1 LLDSLLQERLS
12 GPHFFEGLGMKGPVS
27 APPVDVQFAQK
38 LAANDK
44 KDRDRAVKKLKK
56 WFGARSSGFPQDEL
70 MRIWKGLF
78 YCYWMSDKPLVQEEL
93 AENISS
99 MVASFQTSQD
109 GLGFVQAFAKTFQR
123 EWFGVDRW
131 RMDKTMMLV
140 RRFLRHSLKL
150 VAKAEWEEVLLEA
163 FIDVIRKEV
172 ILTDPANASLGFQLH
187 FTDVFLEEVA
197 KVGGE
202 DLPAKV
208 VGKLVQPWVDLVAT
222 STDLRLIVHTEER
235 IFNHLLRQSDP
246 GIKYQ
251 MEEDGLEE
259 EEEEVSEANGAENGS
274 TENGNKNGHKN
285 GDGESDEEEDD
296 NDGEGSAEDPRAGRV
311 SVVIPQVAVDYAGIA
326 DNLFQLGSKENM
338 RKSNRDMLYR
348 VSKKFKDVA
357 ANIFPL
363 GPNLEELESIEIPK
377 ISVKK
382 SAAELAKRQ
391 AQIRRE
397 NLESK
402 KRAKKMKLKEEEAP
416 SSGEESG
423 KTNGKAGSEEEE
435 VHDEEEEDENA
446 TLEQKVGESD
456 EEKDDEED
464 EPTEKKVKRENQKK
478 KKQERKRKK
487 REALLKAALEKA
499 EQERKVENQLGH
511 DLEINSALVKKN
523 LEGKDKKRKHDAPI
537 TNGHTRSPVKKA
549 KIENGEPNGEVKAID
564 INQNVPEQVKKKKK
578 EKSVHANGKE
588 ANEDVKKVEENKTN
602 DSKKASNSIF
612 KEVTDKEEGKK
623 ISESVVEAAADA
635 ESNMTNVE
643 EEAGQ
648 LSDAGK
654 KLKKKKKKSK
664 KEMHRIDSDISFS
677 APSLSKTNLSLA
689 EKPTPA
695 PMTPIAEADT
705 PTHVP
710 MTPTA
715 ESPKSTPETAFK
727 SKASP
732 SEETPRLKKKKMKKS
747 KGMASLQEGTPN
759 KVFEEPTWDSPL
771 LPGEQELVL
780 PNKSYKGTEKLA
792 PPAVAPEIN
801 GFEPSQITPVK
812 SFTSTFL
819 KKAVSKSGTPKKS
832 KKDRL
837 QDESAKKELS
847 NSAPQKKRINFA
859 LTQNKAQDFV
869 EHLRQVKSSP
879 QTPHD
884 PDKKPTKKLLKKK
897 ESLESSAKKLNP
909 VGLNTQLNSRSKTAK
924 ILQKRARAMDF
935 F

>member
-1 LLDSLLQERLS
+1 
-12 GPHFFEGLGMKGPVS
+12 
-27 APPVDVQFAQK
+27 
-38 LAANDK
+38 
-44 KDRDRAVKKLKK
+44 
-56 WFGARSSGFPQDEL
+56 

-93 AENISS
+93 VENISS
-99 MVASFQTSQD
+99 MVGSFQTTQD

-131 RMDKTMMLV
+131 RMDKTMMFV

-150 VAKAEWEEVLLEA
+150 VAKAEWEESLLES
-163 FIDVIRKEV
+163 FIEVVRKEV
-172 ILTDPANASLGFQLH
+172 VLTDPANTSLGFQLH

-208 VGKLVQPWVDLVAT
+208 VGKLVQPWVELVAT
-222 STDLRLIVHTEER
+222 STDLRLIEHTEER

-251 MEEDGLEE
+251 MEEDGIEE
-259 EEEEVSEANGAENGS
+259 EDEEVSEENGAENGS
-274 TENGNKNGHKN
+274 IENGHENGHKK
-285 GDGESDEEEDD
+285 GDGESDDEEEEED
-296 NDGEGSAEDPRAGRV
+296 NNEEGGAEDPRAGRV

-326 DNLFQLGSKENM
+326 DNLFQLGSKGNM
-338 RKSNRDMLYR
+338 RKINRDMLYR

-391 AQIRRE
+391 AQIRKE

-402 KRAKKMKLKEEEAP
+402 KRAKKTKLKEEEAL
-416 SSGEESG
+416 SSGEESR

-435 VHDEEEEDENA
+435 VHDEEEEVENA
-446 TLEQKVGESD
+446 TLEQKVGES
-456 EEKDDEED
+456 DEED

-487 REALLKAALEKA
+487 REALLKAALDKA
-499 EQERKVENQLGH
+499 EQEKKMESQLGH
-511 DLEINSALVKKN
+511 DLEVNSALVKKN
-523 LEGKDKKRKHDAPI
+523 VEGKDKKRKHDTPI
-537 TNGHTRSPVKKA
+537 TNGHSSPVKKA
-549 KIENGEPNGEVKAID
+549 KIENTESNGEVKAMD
-564 INQNVPEQVKKKKK
+564 INQNLPEQTKKKKK
-578 EKSVHANGKE
+578 KKNKEKVNGTEAKE
-588 ANEDVKKVEENKTN
+588 GVQKVDKKEPN
-602 DSKKASNSIF
+602 DIEQTSNSILQEVPV
-612 KEVTDKEEGKK
+612 KELSKP
-623 ISESVVEAAADA
+623 ISEGDSPVEAIKSD
-635 ESNMTNVE
+635 MKNVQVGE
-643 EEAGQ
+643 
-648 LSDAGK
+648 SDAVK
-654 KLKKKKKKSK
+654 KLKKKKKKLK

-689 EKPTPA
+689 EKPIPA

-705 PTHVP
+705 PTPAH
-710 MTPTA
+710 MTPTS
-715 ESPKSTPETAFK
+715 ESVKASPETTLK

-747 KGMASLQEGTPN
+747 KGMASLQENTPN

-780 PNKSYKGTEKLA
+780 PNKSYMGPEKLA
-792 PPAVAPEIN
+792 PAAAAPEIS

-832 KKDRL
+832 KKERL
-837 QDESAKKELS
+837 LDESSRKELS

>member
-1 LLDSLLQERLS
+1 
-12 GPHFFEGLGMKGPVS
+12 
-27 APPVDVQFAQK
+27 
-38 LAANDK
+38 
-44 KDRDRAVKKLKK
+44 
-56 WFGARSSGFPQDEL
+56 

-93 AENISS
+93 VENISS
-99 MVASFQTSQD
+99 MVGSFQTTQD

-131 RMDKTMMLV
+131 RMDKTMMFV

-150 VAKAEWEEVLLEA
+150 VAKTEWEEVLLES
-163 FIDVIRKEV
+163 FIEVVRKEV
-172 ILTDPANASLGFQLH
+172 VLTDPANASLGFQLH

-208 VGKLVQPWVDLVAT
+208 VGKLVQPWVELVAT
-222 STDLRLIVHTEER
+222 STDLRLIEHTEER

-251 MEEDGLEE
+251 MEEDGIEE
-259 EEEEVSEANGAENGS
+259 EDEEVSEENGAENGS
-274 TENGNKNGHKN
+274 IENGHENGHKK
-285 GDGESDEEEDD
+285 GDGESDDEEEEED
-296 NDGEGSAEDPRAGRV
+296 NNEEGGAEDPRAGRV

-326 DNLFQLGSKENM
+326 DNLFQLGSKGNM
-338 RKSNRDMLYR
+338 RKINRDMLYR
-348 VSKKFKDVA
+348 VSKKFKDVP

-391 AQIRRE
+391 AQIRKE

-402 KRAKKMKLKEEEAP
+402 KRAKKTKLKEEEAL
-416 SSGEESG
+416 SSGEESR

-435 VHDEEEEDENA
+435 VHDEEEEVENA

-456 EEKDDEED
+456 EED
-464 EPTEKKVKRENQKK
+464 EPTEKKVKS
-478 KKQERKRKK
+478 
-487 REALLKAALEKA
+487 
-499 EQERKVENQLGH
+499 QLGH
-511 DLEINSALVKKN
+511 DLEVNSALLKKN
-523 LEGKDKKRKHDAPI
+523 VEGKDKKRKHDTPI
-537 TNGHTRSPVKKA
+537 TNGHSSPIKKA
-549 KIENGEPNGEVKAID
+549 KIENTESNGEVKAMD
-564 INQNVPEQVKKKKK
+564 INQNLPEQTKKKKK
-578 EKSVHANGKE
+578 KKNKEKINGTETKE
-588 ANEDVKKVEENKTN
+588 GVQKVDEKEPN
-602 DSKKASNSIF
+602 DIEKIPNSILQEVPE
-612 KEVTDKEEGKK
+612 KELSKP
-623 ISESVVEAAADA
+623 ISKSDSPVEAIKSD
-635 ESNMTNVE
+635 MKNVQVGE
-643 EEAGQ
+643 
-648 LSDAGK
+648 SDAVK
-654 KLKKKKKKSK
+654 KLKKKKKKLK

-689 EKPTPA
+689 EKPIPA

-705 PTHVP
+705 PTPAH
-710 MTPTA
+710 MTPTS
-715 ESPKSTPETAFK
+715 ESVKASPETTLK
-727 SKASP
+727 SKANP

-780 PNKSYKGTEKLA
+780 PNKSYKGPEKLA
-792 PPAVAPEIN
+792 PPAVAPEIS

-819 KKAVSKSGTPKKS
+819 KKTVSKSGTPKKS
-832 KKDRL
+832 KKERL
-837 QDESAKKELS
+837 LEESAKKELS

>member
-1 LLDSLLQERLS
+1 MHRSLPPMIRKTGLPQLLS
-12 GPHFFEGLGMKGPVS
+12 F
-27 APPVDVQFAQK
+27 DVAHDF
-38 LAANDK
+38 LF
-44 KDRDRAVKKLKK
+44 RDRAVKKLKK
-56 WFGARSSGFPQDEL
+56 WFGARSSGFPQEEL

-99 MVASFQTSQD
+99 MVSSFQTNQD
-109 GLGFVQAFAKTFQR
+109 GLGFIQAFAKTFQR

-131 RMDKTMMLV
+131 RMDKTMMFV

-150 VAKAEWEEVLLEA
+150 VAKAEWEEVLLKA
-163 FIDVIRKEV
+163 FIEVVRKEV
-172 ILTDPANASLGFQLH
+172 VLADPANASLGFQLH

-208 VGKLVQPWVDLVAT
+208 VGKLVQPWVELVAT
-222 STDLRLIVHTEER
+222 STDLRLIEHTEER

-259 EEEEVSEANGAENGS
+259 EDDANDAENGS
-274 TENGNKNGHKN
+274 IENGHQNGHEN
-285 GDGESDEEEDD
+285 GDNESEEEEEEEEV
-296 NDGEGSAEDPRAGRV
+296 GAEDPRAGRV
-311 SVVIPQVAVDYAGIA
+311 SVVIPQIAVDYTGIA
-326 DNLFQLGSKENM
+326 DSLFQLGSKESM
-338 RKSNRDMLYR
+338 RKRNRDMLYR

-363 GPNLEELESIEIPK
+363 GPNLEELEAIEIPK

-382 SAAELAKRQ
+382 SVAELAKRQ
-391 AQIRRE
+391 AQIRKE
-397 NLESK
+397 NQESK
-402 KRAKKMKLKEEEAP
+402 KTAKKTKLKENDAPAAEEET
-416 SSGEESG
+416 GE
-423 KTNGKAGSEEEE
+423 TNGNADSEDELSNEEEE
-435 VHDEEEEDENA
+435 NE
-446 TLEQKVGESD
+446 KVSLKRKAGESD
-456 EEKDDEED
+456 EEKDDEGEE

-537 TNGHTRSPVKKA
+537 TNGHTSSPVKKA
-549 KIENGEPNGEVKAID
+549 KIENAKSNGEVKAMD
-564 INQNVPEQVKKKKK
+564 INQNVPEQAKKKKK
-578 EKSVHANGKE
+578 KNKDLSVHVNGKE
-588 ANEDVKKVEENKTN
+588 ANEDIKKVGENKTK
-602 DSKKASNSIF
+602 DSKKASNSIP
-612 KEVTDKEEGKK
+612 KEVTDKEENKK
-623 ISESVVEAAADA
+623 ISKSDCVVEAAADV
-635 ESNMTNVE
+635 ESDMRNVG

-648 LSDAGK
+648 LSDAGQ

-705 PTHVP
+705 PTPAP
-710 MTPTA
+710 MTPKA
-715 ESPKSTPETAFK
+715 ESPKSTPETALK

-747 KGMASLQEGTPN
+747 KGMSSLQESTPN
-759 KVFEEPTWDSPL
+759 KVCIGYLS
-771 LPGEQELVL
+771 
-780 PNKSYKGTEKLA
+780 A
-792 PPAVAPEIN
+792 
-801 GFEPSQITPVK
+801 
-812 SFTSTFL
+812 
-819 KKAVSKSGTPKKS
+819 
-832 KKDRL
+832 
-837 QDESAKKELS
+837 DETICLF
-847 NSAPQKKRINFA
+847 R
-859 LTQNKAQDFV
+859 
-869 EHLRQVKSSP
+869 H
-879 QTPHD
+879 
-884 PDKKPTKKLLKKK
+884 
-897 ESLESSAKKLNP
+897 
-909 VGLNTQLNSRSKTAK
+909 
-924 ILQKRARAMDF
+924 
-935 F
+935 

>member
-1 LLDSLLQERLS
+1 
-12 GPHFFEGLGMKGPVS
+12 
-27 APPVDVQFAQK
+27 
-38 LAANDK
+38 
-44 KDRDRAVKKLKK
+44 
-56 WFGARSSGFPQDEL
+56 

-93 AENISS
+93 AESISG
-99 MVASFQTSQD
+99 MIKSFQTNQES
-109 GLGFVQAFAKTFQR
+109 LGFFQAFTKTFQR

-131 RMDKTMMLV
+131 RMDKTMMFV
-140 RRFLRHSLKL
+140 RRFLRQSLKQI
-150 VAKAEWEEVLLEA
+150 ANADWEELLLEA
-163 FIDVIRKEV
+163 YVEVIRKEV
-172 ILTDPANASLGFQLH
+172 VLTDPANTSLGFQLH

-208 VGKLVQPWVDLVAT
+208 VGKLVQPWVELVAT
-222 STDLRLIVHTEER
+222 ATDLRLIEHTEER

-251 MEEDGLEE
+251 MEEDGIEE
-259 EEEEVSEANGAENGS
+259 EDEEVSEENGAENGS
-274 TENGNKNGHKN
+274 IENGHENGHKN
-285 GDGESDEEEDD
+285 GDGESDDEEEEED

-311 SVVIPQVAVDYAGIA
+311 SVVIPQIAVDYKGIA
-326 DNLFQLGSKENM
+326 EELFQLGSKENM

-391 AQIRRE
+391 AQIRKE

-402 KRAKKMKLKEEEAP
+402 KRAKKTKLKEEEAP
-416 SSGEESG
+416 GADKEAGE
-423 KTNGKAGSEEEE
+423 TNGKAGSEEEG
-435 VHDEEEEDENA
+435 VSDEEEEDENA
-446 TLEQKVGESD
+446 TLKRKVGESD
-456 EEKDDEED
+456 EEKDEEED

-478 KKQERKRKK
+478 KKRERKRKK

-499 EQERKVENQLGH
+499 EQEKKMENQLGH

-523 LEGKDKKRKHDAPI
+523 VEGKDKKRKHDTPI
-537 TNGHTRSPVKKA
+537 TNGHSSPVKKA
-549 KIENGEPNGEVKAID
+549 KIENADSNGEVKSMD
-564 INQNVPEQVKKKKK
+564 INQNLPEQTKKKKK
-578 EKSVHANGKE
+578 KKNKEKIDGTE
-588 ANEDVKKVEENKTN
+588 AKEDVKRVEEKEPN
-602 DSKKASNSIF
+602 SSNSILQEVPV
-612 KEVTDKEEGKK
+612 KELSKPVSGSD
-623 ISESVVEAAADA
+623 SPVEAT
-635 ESNMTNVE
+635 ESDTKNVQVGE
-643 EEAGQ
+643 
-648 LSDAGK
+648 SDADK
-654 KLKKKKKKSK
+654 KLKKKKKKLK

-689 EKPTPA
+689 EKQTPA
-695 PMTPIAEADT
+695 PMTPIIEADS
-705 PTHVP
+705 PTP
-710 MTPTA
+710 MTPKA
-715 ESPKSTPETAFK
+715 ESPKSTPETELK
-727 SKASP
+727 SKANP

-780 PNKSYKGTEKLA
+780 PNKSYKGPEKLA
-792 PPAVAPEIN
+792 PPATAPEIS

-832 KKDRL
+832 KKERL
-837 QDESAKKELS
+837 LEESAKKELS

-879 QTPHD
+879 QTPRD

>member
-1 LLDSLLQERLS
+1 
-12 GPHFFEGLGMKGPVS
+12 
-27 APPVDVQFAQK
+27 
-38 LAANDK
+38 
-44 KDRDRAVKKLKK
+44 
-56 WFGARSSGFPQDEL
+56 

-99 MVASFQTSQD
+99 MVGSFQTNQD

-131 RMDKTMMLV
+131 RMDKTMMFV

-150 VAKAEWEEVLLEA
+150 VAKAEWEETVLEA
-163 FIDVIRKEV
+163 FIEVVRKEV
-172 ILTDPANASLGFQLH
+172 VLTDPANASLGFQLH

-208 VGKLVQPWVDLVAT
+208 VGKLVQPWVELVAN
-222 STDLRLIVHTEER
+222 STDSRLIQHTEER

-251 MEEDGLEE
+251 MEEDGMEE
-259 EEEEVSEANGAENGS
+259 EEEEFSEANGAENGS
-274 TENGNKNGHKN
+274 IVNGHENGHANGHEN
-285 GDGESDEEEDD
+285 GDGDEEEEEEDEEN
-296 NDGEGSAEDPRAGRV
+296 NDEEEGAKDPRAGRV

-326 DNLFQLGSKENM
+326 ENLFQLGSKEKM

-363 GPNLEELESIEIPK
+363 GPNLEELEAIEIPK

-382 SAAELAKRQ
+382 SAAELAQRQ
-391 AQIRRE
+391 AQMRKE

-402 KRAKKMKLKEEEAP
+402 KKAKKDKKLKEEEAP
-416 SSGEESG
+416 VDQEMME
-423 KTNGKAGSEEEE
+423 TNGNGDEVSEDEEEE
-435 VHDEEEEDENA
+435 VDEEA
-446 TLEQKVGESD
+446 SLKRKAGESD
-456 EEKDDEED
+456 EEKDVDDEED

-487 REALLKAALEKA
+487 REAQLKADLEKA
-499 EQERKVENQLGH
+499 ELDKKVENQLGH

-523 LEGKDKKRKHDAPI
+523 EDKKDQKRKHDAPV
-537 TNGHTRSPVKKA
+537 TNGQISPVKKA
-549 KIENGEPNGEVKAID
+549 KVETTQSNGEVKSDEAMD
-564 INQNVPEQVKKKKK
+564 INQNVPEQAKKKKK
-578 EKSVHANGKE
+578 KKNKQKPEQVNSKEAEEGVEKFEEKELNDLKEKSSPLLAVGEMLGK
-588 ANEDVKKVEENKTN
+588 T
-602 DSKKASNSIF
+602 I
-612 KEVTDKEEGKK
+612 
-623 ISESVVEAAADA
+623 A
-635 ESNMTNVE
+635 ESDCVVGAAGVENDMTDVQTG
-643 EEAGQ
+643 EAGQ
-648 LSDAGK
+648 ISVSDK

-677 APSLSKTNLSLA
+677 APSLSQTNLTLA

-695 PMTPIAEADT
+695 PMTPIAESPDAIN
-705 PTHVP
+705 PV
-710 MTPTA
+710 A
-715 ESPKSTPETAFK
+715 ESPKSTPLE

-732 SEETPRLKKKKMKKS
+732 SEDTPKLKKKKMKKS
-747 KGMASLQEGTPN
+747 KGMASLQESTPN

-771 LPGEQELVL
+771 LAGEQELVL
-780 PNKSYKGTEKLA
+780 PNKSYKGPEKLA
-792 PPAVAPEIN
+792 PPEVAPEIS

-837 QDESAKKELS
+837 QDETAKKELS

-897 ESLESSAKKLNP
+897 ESLKSSPQTPHDPDKKP
-909 VGLNTQLNSRSKTAK
+909 
-924 ILQKRARAMDF
+924 
-935 F
+935 

>member
-1 LLDSLLQERLS
+1 
-12 GPHFFEGLGMKGPVS
+12 MKGPVS
-27 APPVDVQFAQK
+27 APPVEVQFAQK

-56 WFGARSSGFPQDEL
+56 WFGARSSGFPQEEL

-99 MVASFQTSQD
+99 MVGSFQTTQD

-131 RMDKTMMLV
+131 RMDKTMMFV

-150 VAKAEWEEVLLEA
+150 VAKAEWEETLLEA
-163 FIDVIRKEV
+163 FIEVVRKEV
-172 ILTDPANASLGFQLH
+172 VLTDPANASLGFQLH

-202 DLPAKV
+202 DLPSKV
-208 VGKLVQPWVDLVAT
+208 VGKLVQPWVELVAT
-222 STDLRLIVHTEER
+222 STDLRLIEHTEER

-259 EEEEVSEANGAENGS
+259 EEDEEKVSEANGAENGS
-274 TENGNKNGHKN
+274 IANGHENGHANGHEN
-285 GDGESDEEEDD
+285 GDGESDGEEEDEEN
-296 NDGEGSAEDPRAGRV
+296 NDEEESAEDPRAGRV
-311 SVVIPQVAVDYAGIA
+311 SVVIPQVAVDYPGIA
-326 DNLFQLGSKENM
+326 ENLFQLGSKENM

-363 GPNLEELESIEIPK
+363 GPNLEELEAIEIPK

-391 AQIRRE
+391 AQIRKE

-402 KRAKKMKLKEEEAP
+402 KQAKKATKLKEEEAP
-416 SSGEESG
+416 AEE
-423 KTNGKAGSEEEE
+423 TNGKADS
-435 VHDEEEEDENA
+435 EDEVSDEDIKDDEDDSLKRKAGN
-446 TLEQKVGESD
+446 SD
-456 EEKDDEED
+456 EEKEDEEED
-464 EPTEKKVKRENQKK
+464 EPTGKKVKRENQKK

-487 REALLKAALEKA
+487 REAQLKAALEKA
-499 EQERKVENQLGH
+499 EQEKKVENQLGH

-523 LEGKDKKRKHDAPI
+523 EGRKDKKRKHDVPV
-537 TNGHTRSPVKKA
+537 TNGHSSPVKKA
-549 KIENGEPNGEVKAID
+549 KVETTQSNGEVKVDKAMD
-564 INQNVPEQVKKKKK
+564 INQNVPEQAKKKKK
-578 EKSVHANGKE
+578 KKSKQKPELANGNE
-588 ANEDVKKVEENKTN
+588 ANEVVEKVEEKELNGLKEKSSPVPELGKLPGKT
-602 DSKKASNSIF
+602 
-612 KEVTDKEEGKK
+612 
-623 ISESVVEAAADA
+623 ISEIDSLVGASSV
-635 ESNMTNVE
+635 ESNVKQVQVGE
-643 EEAGQ
+643 VGQ
-648 LSDAGK
+648 VSDADK

-677 APSLSKTNLSLA
+677 APSLSQTNLSIA

-695 PMTPIAEADT
+695 PMTPIAEAET
-705 PTHVP
+705 PTP
-710 MTPTA
+710 ATINPEA
-715 ESPKSTPETAFK
+715 ESPKSTPLE

-732 SEETPRLKKKKMKKS
+732 SEDTPRLKKKKMKKS

-780 PNKSYKGTEKLA
+780 PNKNYKGPEKLA
-792 PPAVAPEIN
+792 PPAAAPEIS

-837 QDESAKKELS
+837 LEESAKKELS

>member
-1 LLDSLLQERLS
+1 
-12 GPHFFEGLGMKGPVS
+12 
-27 APPVDVQFAQK
+27 
-38 LAANDK
+38 
-44 KDRDRAVKKLKK
+44 
-56 WFGARSSGFPQDEL
+56 

-93 AENISS
+93 AESISG
-99 MVASFQTSQD
+99 MIKSFQSNQD
-109 GLGFVQAFAKTFQR
+109 SLGFFQAFAKTFQR

-131 RMDKTMMLV
+131 RMDKTMMFV
-140 RRFLRHSLKL
+140 RRFLRQSLKQI
-150 VAKAEWEEVLLEA
+150 ANADWEESLLESYVE
-163 FIDVIRKEV
+163 VIRNEV
-172 ILTDPANASLGFQLH
+172 VLTDAANASLGFQLH

-208 VGKLVQPWVDLVAT
+208 VGKLVQPWVELVAT
-222 STDLRLIVHTEER
+222 STDLRLIEHTEER

-251 MEEDGLEE
+251 MEEDGMDLEE
-259 EEEEVSEANGAENGS
+259 NDAHETNSAHNGSSENGH
-274 TENGNKNGHKN
+274 EN
-285 GDGESDEEEDD
+285 GDGGSEDEENNLE
-296 NDGEGSAEDPRAGRV
+296 EGDVEDPRAGRV
-311 SVVIPQVAVDYAGIA
+311 SVVIPQIAVDYKGIA
-326 DNLFQLGSKENM
+326 EELFQLGSKEGM

-487 REALLKAALEKA
+487 REALLKAALDKA
-499 EQERKVENQLGH
+499 EQEKKMESQLGH
-511 DLEINSALVKKN
+511 DLEVNSALVKKN
-523 LEGKDKKRKHDAPI
+523 VEGKDKKRKHDTPI
-537 TNGHTRSPVKKA
+537 TNGHSSPIKKA
-549 KIENGEPNGEVKAID
+549 KIENTESTGEVKAMD
-564 INQNVPEQVKKKKK
+564 MNQNLPEQTKKKKK
-578 EKSVHANGKE
+578 KKKNKKVNGTETK
-588 ANEDVKKVEENKTN
+588 EDVQKVDKKEPN
-602 DSKKASNSIF
+602 DIKQTSNSILQEVPE
-612 KEVTDKEEGKK
+612 KELSKP
-623 ISESVVEAAADA
+623 ISESDSPVEAIKSD
-635 ESNMTNVE
+635 MKNVQVGE
-643 EEAGQ
+643 
-648 LSDAGK
+648 SDAVK
-654 KLKKKKKKSK
+654 KLKKKKKKLK

-689 EKPTPA
+689 EKPIPA

-705 PTHVP
+705 PTPAH
-710 MTPTA
+710 MTPPS
-715 ESPKSTPETAFK
+715 ESFKASPETTLK
-727 SKASP
+727 SKANP

-747 KGMASLQEGTPN
+747 KGMASLQESTPN

-780 PNKSYKGTEKLA
+780 PNKSYKGPEKLA
-792 PPAVAPEIN
+792 PAAAAPEIS

-832 KKDRL
+832 KKMKL
-837 QDESAKKELS
+837 LEEANKKELS
-847 NSAPQKKRINFA
+847 NSAPQKKKINFA
-859 LTQNKAQDFV
+859 LTQNKAQDF
-869 EHLRQVKSSP
+869 
-879 QTPHD
+879 
-884 PDKKPTKKLLKKK
+884 
-897 ESLESSAKKLNP
+897 A
-909 VGLNTQLNSRSKTAK
+909 
-924 ILQKRARAMDF
+924 
-935 F
+935 

>member
-1 LLDSLLQERLS
+1 
-12 GPHFFEGLGMKGPVS
+12 
-27 APPVDVQFAQK
+27 
-38 LAANDK
+38 
-44 KDRDRAVKKLKK
+44 VKKLKK
-56 WFGARSSGFPQDEL
+56 WFGARSSGFPQEEL

-131 RMDKTMMLV
+131 RMDKTMMFV

-150 VAKAEWEEVLLEA
+150 IAKAEWEEVLLEA
-163 FIDVIRKEV
+163 FIEVVRKEV
-172 ILTDPANASLGFQLH
+172 VLTDPANASLGFQLH

-208 VGKLVQPWVDLVAT
+208 VGKLVQPWVELVAT
-222 STDLRLIVHTEER
+222 STDLRLIEHTEER

-259 EEEEVSEANGAENGS
+259 EEEEEASEPNGAENGS
-274 TENGNKNGHKN
+274 TKNGHEN
-285 GDGESDEEEDD
+285 GHGNSDDDEEENDD
-296 NDGEGSAEDPRAGRV
+296 EEGGAEDPRAGRV
-311 SVVIPQVAVDYAGIA
+311 SVVIPQVAVDYTGIA
-326 DNLFQLGSKENM
+326 DNLFQLGSKEGM

-363 GPNLEELESIEIPK
+363 GPNLEELEAIEIPK

-391 AQIRRE
+391 AQIRKE

-402 KRAKKMKLKEEEAP
+402 KRAKKSKLKEEETLGAD
-416 SSGEESG
+416 EEA
-423 KTNGKAGSEEEE
+423 KETNGKAGSEEEE
-435 VHDEEEEDENA
+435 EVVSDEDEKRKA
-446 TLEQKVGESD
+446 GESD
-456 EEKDDEED
+456 EEKGDDEEEE

-487 REALLKAALEKA
+487 REALLKEALEKA
-499 EQERKVENQLGH
+499 EQEKKLENQLGH
-511 DLEINSALVKKN
+511 DLEINSTLVKKN
-523 LEGKDKKRKHDAPI
+523 SERKEKKRKHDAPI
-537 TNGHTRSPVKKA
+537 TNGHSSDAPITNGHSSPVKKA
-549 KIENGEPNGEVKAID
+549 KIEDGESNGEVKAMD
-564 INQNVPEQVKKKKK
+564 INQNLPEQTKKKKK
-578 EKSVHANGKE
+578 KKNKEKSNGISEAKE
-588 ANEDVKKVEENKTN
+588 GVKKVEEKETN
-602 DSKKASNSIF
+602 DSKKMSNSLLEEVPAKEASQLIF
-612 KEVTDKEEGKK
+612 KSD
-623 ISESVVEAAADA
+623 SLVEAVDVKS
-635 ESNMTNVE
+635 EMKNVQV

-648 LSDAGK
+648 ILDAEK
-654 KLKKKKKKSK
+654 KLKKKKKKLK
-664 KEMHRIDSDISFS
+664 KEMHRIDSDISFN
-677 APSLSKTNLSLA
+677 APSLSKTNLSLP

-695 PMTPIAEADT
+695 PMTPITEADT
-705 PTHVP
+705 PTPV
-710 MTPTA
+710 TPTA
-715 ESPKSTPETAFK
+715 ESPKSTPMLESEANPT
-727 SKASP
+727 
-732 SEETPRLKKKKMKKS
+732 SEETPKLKKKKMKKS
-747 KGMASLQEGTPN
+747 KGVASLQDSTPS
-759 KVFEEPTWDSPL
+759 KAHFEEPTWDTPL

-780 PNKSYKGTEKLA
+780 PNKNYKGPEKLA
-792 PPAVAPEIN
+792 PPAAAPEIS

-837 QDESAKKELS
+837 LEETAKKELS

-869 EHLRQVKSSP
+869 DHLRQVKSSP

-884 PDKKPTKKLLKKK
+884 PDKKPVKKLLKKK